1 MDINN
6 IKPPG
11 TNGSLVGSDYEN
23 VETKRDQNFAATKD
37 KLQASGPEATSTPGL
52 SSIANCSKAALDD
65 PQKLE
70 GIVRASVSELVEQQ
84 QNVTGPLTAAQKQN
98 LVDFLS
104 EDPSFRRQVESYL
117 RKALV

>member
-1 MDINN
+1 MDIHD

-11 TNGSLVGSDYEN
+11 TNGSFVGADFEN
-23 VETKRDQNFAATKD
+23 AETKRGQDFATAKE
-37 KLQASGPEATSTPGL
+37 KLQASGPEAPPTPGL
-52 SSIANCSKAALDD
+52 SSLANCSKAALDD

-70 GIVRASVSELVEQQ
+70 GIVRASVSELVEQG